1 MQSIASI
8 LKWLKAL
15 QICIHVFMHVQGNT
29 IEYSITIQNLRAH
42 KLELKTLAYHKL
54 IGSLAN
60 FTNNFSNCYMVV

>member
-1 MQSIASI
+1 
-8 LKWLKAL
+8 
-15 QICIHVFMHVQGNT
+15 MHVQGNT

-42 KLELKTLAYHKL
+42 KLELKTLTYHKL